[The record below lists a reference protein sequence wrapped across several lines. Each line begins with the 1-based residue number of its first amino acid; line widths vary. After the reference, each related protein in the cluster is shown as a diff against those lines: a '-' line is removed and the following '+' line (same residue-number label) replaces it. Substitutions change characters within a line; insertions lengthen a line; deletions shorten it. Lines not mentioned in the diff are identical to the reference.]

1 MVGQVGSH
9 PSLACAMEKDEDYFV
24 EISLD
29 SVLRKATE
37 LEVSLRVCK
46 ARAETSPPAEP
57 AEEGRISQPLVAA
70 TTTTTTTRV
79 PASVDLTDQWQKL
92 IAYIVSLEKEV
103 QYYKQLL
110 QDVQASQNTEVTK
123 VTDTTDCPVGGQHLV
138 SSQTK
143 GQEGEM
149 NAEYWKTLM
158 DKDSWT
164 HALLYV
170 FSYLSRQELCRAS
183 LVCRKW
189 YRMSRHP
196 QLWKEVIMSETMVE
210 PEVRSHASS
219 MGQLLRQSWVIL
231 NPVLVIKGSLQ
242 DCSMV
247 FMY

>member
-1 MVGQVGSH
+1 MGRLTAH
-9 PSLACAMEKDEDYFV
+9 CASLACAMEKDEDYFM

-70 TTTTTTTRV
+70 TTTTRV

-92 IAYIVSLEKEV
+92 TAYIVSLEKEV

-110 QDVQASQNTEVTK
+110 QDVQASQNTEVTE

-149 NAEYWKTLM
+149 NKEYWKTLM

-164 HALLYV
+164 HALLSV

-196 QLWKEVIMSETMVE
+196 QLWKEVIMSETIVE
-210 PEVRSHASS
+210 PEVRSHASIHGS
-219 MGQLLRQSWVIL
+219 PFTTKLGDIKR
-231 NPVLVIKGSLQ
+231 VLVIKGSLQ